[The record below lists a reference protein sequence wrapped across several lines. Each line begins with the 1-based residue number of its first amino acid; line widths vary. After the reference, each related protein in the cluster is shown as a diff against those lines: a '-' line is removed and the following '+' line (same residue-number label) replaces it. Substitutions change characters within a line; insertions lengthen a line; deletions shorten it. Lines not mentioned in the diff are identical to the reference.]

1 MKRKTAFM
9 RSRMRSPALASMLLG
24 ATVFASG
31 CDGCSRREERR
42 EKERA
47 ELEPARGRACATPA
61 DCEDRD
67 PCTRH
72 ECIDEL
78 CVVSLAPRGTS
89 CDNDTLCDGLST
101 CDANGRCV
109 AGAPALLDDGNPC
122 TIDSCDPK
130 RGVFHEPVPFDDFD
144 ACTNDTC
151 DPATGQIAHSTIPLD
166 DGNDCTKD
174 SCDPRSGVKHEQPN
188 GVYTCEARCETGF
201 HVASRTQSRECGSPQ
216 ALRSFC
222 APNCGPSF
230 YTCEPSCPTGYQRR
244 AASAGGNCG
253 NNPPIML
260 FCVKA

>member
-1 MKRKTAFM
+1 M
-9 RSRMRSPALASMLLG
+9 RPRMRSPALISMLLG
-24 ATVFASG
+24 AAVFVGG
-31 CDGCSRREERR
+31 CDGCNRREERR
-42 EKERA
+42 DRVRT
-47 ELEPARGRACATPA
+47 ELEPARGRSCATST
-61 DCEDRD
+61 DCQDQD

-101 CDANGRCV
+101 CDQNGRCV
-109 AGAPALLDDGNPC
+109 AGAPPLVDDGNPC

-130 RGVFHEPVPFDDFD
+130 RGVLHESVPVDDFD

-151 DPATGQIAHSTIPLD
+151 DPGTGQIAHTTLAID
-166 DGNDCTKD
+166 DGNDCTVD
-174 SCDPRSGVKHEQPN
+174 SCHPQSGVKHEQPN
-188 GVYTCEARCETGF
+188 GVYTCEGRCETGF

-216 ALRSFC
+216 AFRSFC
-222 APNCGPSF
+222 APNCGASF

-253 NNPPIML
+253 NNPPLML
-260 FCVKA
+260 FCVKG